1 MTAEAGAYLGHP
13 FHLRDAKKALVWG
26 RMHEEGGMSEAQVAL
41 AALEDC
47 GEVSM
52 GAMGTEIEEEEH

>member
-1 MTAEAGAYLGHP
+1 MGHP
-13 FHLRDAKKALVWG
+13 FHFRYARKALVSG
-26 RMHEEGGMSEAQVAL
+26 RMHEEGGMSKAQVAL

-47 GEVSM
+47 EEASM

>member
-13 FHLRDAKKALVWG
+13 FHFRYAKKALVSG
-26 RMHEEGGMSEAQVAL
+26 RMHEEGGMSKAQVAL

-47 GEVSM
+47 EEASM